1 MSDVIDHIR
10 SSKVICNKPEEIT
23 VRIQAKYRVA
33 ASFVTY
39 NNPIDEVAIAAKSLL
54 KSAIPGHL
62 TIIDNNSAPGYFDQL
77 KRLIKANFIQT
88 GTNGGYGFGHN
99 VGIKNAPECEYYL
112 ILNPDIE
119 IPNGTIEK
127 LVEFMD
133 SHPDIGLASPKV
145 LNEDGSIQHLNKRLP
160 TVFDLFA
167 RRFLPSFLQNLSFI
181 KRRMDYYIMLDKGY
195 DAILDVPF
203 ISGCFMLFR
212 KSALDKIG
220 GFDEN
225 FFMYLEDA
233 DISRRLNQVARS
245 VYYPEATVIHRWTR
259 GSHRNLKL
267 TWIHI
272 KSMMYYFNK
281 WGWDWI

>member
-1 MSDVIDHIR
+1 MRTH
-10 SSKVICNKPEEIT
+10 E
-23 VRIQAKYRVA
+23 KYRVA
-33 ASFVTY
+33 ACIVTF
-39 NNPIDEVAIAAKSLL
+39 NNPVNEVALVAEVLL
-54 KSAIPGHL
+54 ASSIPSYL
-62 TIIDNNSAPGYFDQL
+62 TIVDNNSALGYFDQL
-77 KRLIKANFIQT
+77 KRSFNANFIQS
-88 GTNGGYGFGHN
+88 GVNKGYGFGHN

-119 IPNGTIEK
+119 IPAGTIEK

-167 RRFLPSFLQNLSFI
+167 RRFLPSFLQKISFV

-195 DAILDVPF
+195 DAIQDVPF

-212 KSALDKIG
+212 KAALDKIG

-233 DISRRLNQVARS
+233 DISRRLNQIARS
-245 VYYPEATVIHRWTR
+245 VYYPEASVIHRWTR
-259 GSHRNLKL
+259 GSHKNIKL
-267 TWIHI
+267 TWVHI